1 MSLWVQALI
10 WALAVLF
17 ALAAIVTLLL
27 ALVHVRYHVAWR
39 GTWGGFSS
47 FQSGEARLEFG
58 FPGFMHR
65 WNWQSD
71 RSNSSDS
78 ADPSVSSGSADT
90 VDTTPTMHL
99 PIAAVETQA
108 RATST
113 ARPATNSFEKP
124 FDYQSAAPHTGT
136 TTTVPE
142 QRAAYEA
149 PRQSKK
155 KQRDKNRDPHRF
167 RKALFRLATD
177 GPAWGMLV
185 RYGFRIVRRFH
196 ALLGPRLEV
205 AVGHPDPALLGRA
218 AGYWYASA
226 PVTQQLPLGKDL
238 VMGFRFQDQ
247 APSLHVRAEGGFS
260 GLSLLWFGLGT
271 LGTFPLIGLAGRAWH
286 GWRHR
291 EMQGWRAWTYR
302 RIQAL

>member
-1 MSLWVQALI
+1 MSLWAQALI

-17 ALAAIVTLLL
+17 AFAALVTLLL
-27 ALVHVRYHVAWR
+27 ALVHVRYRLAWS
-39 GTWGGFSS
+39 GTWGGMAS
-47 FQSGEARLEFG
+47 FQSGEARVEFG

-65 WNWQSD
+65 WDW
-71 RSNSSDS
+71 RS
-78 ADPSVSSGSADT
+78 DPSDTSDPSESIAVPSAM
-90 VDTTPTMHL
+90 PA
-99 PIAAVETQA
+99 PIATAETLA
-108 RATST
+108 GVTPA
-113 ARPATNSFEKP
+113 ARPATSPYERP
-124 FDYQSAAPHTGT
+124 FDDQAAAPRTGT

-142 QRAAYEA
+142 RRAADEA
-149 PRQSKK
+149 PRPSPKN
-155 KQRDKNRDPHRF
+155 QREKNRDPHRF

-185 RYGFRIVRRFH
+185 RYGFRMVRRFH

-226 PVTQQLPLGKDL
+226 PVTHHLPLGKDL
-238 VMGFRFQDQ
+238 VVGFRFQDP
-247 APSLHVRAEGGFS
+247 APSLRVRAEGGFS

-271 LGTFPLIGLAGRAWH
+271 LGTFPLFGLARRALH